1 MHSRKRWAGDEPFG
15 SKWSSGLRESPPKLP
30 AHGKWWKCL
39 TDLPSRNQKWGG
51 QGVRFGILPGRELDH
66 VHVKTLEEIR
76 QEKELKKRRAEGIP
90 STDTRPTVSTLQV
103 RDPSC
108 SINQAKTPSHLPR
121 PCSLKTHQHMDAKN
135 KERAVSV
142 LNKYLKDGIYENNPQ
157 VSKITDLRSRLS
169 LGVKFVADTTDR
181 NHCGQVRE
189 TYVQNMRRREPIDGK
204 TFSKGSRAWSGGYLK
219 LQTASRTHLGVG
231 KPDEDQYAGKAQEAD
246 EDDACSTSDVS
257 DEEDTDDSSDDASDG
272 EVQIRNVEQEI
283 ERDSEDD
290 ETSDGSSEDELD
302 SSESELRESD
312 DEVCNAHRADSE
324 IQSGASNEQTAHS
337 EPEENGEVDDDLGRD
352 ESIND
357 LISEEEFES
366 LESDHELCSTEAIE
380 LERVTGRGDGLVE
393 VTSRQDKRQV
403 EEGSEDRVF
412 TADVHEESSDVCDSV
427 SNDEVCGASADEV
440 APDFEPEEKQI
451 KDLQGK
457 ESTDEN
463 EDTEVGGEFSV
474 EDTDGEPNCCLE
486 DKSLFSK
493 KIAAVDDMPLD
504 KENQDEQIQNL
515 HGQESR
521 KDKEDIEDGGKFSVG
536 DSDGEPN
543 CSVENTSEEDSSF
556 SGTFVDE
563 VQPDKENEG
572 EQMEDIQGGESGEG
586 SEDGGKRPVGDSDR
600 VLNGCEEDPSEKEQ
614 SFSGLSAAVDE
625 MQFDKENKNEQMQ
638 DLQGQER
645 GQDKE
650 DIEDDGNLL
659 VEDSDRKSSSHE
671 ENQSEEEPSFPGT
684 STAVDGVLLD
694 KENQESG
701 EDSEDVED
709 GGKLPV
715 EDYDGELSCCKEN
728 HSEEEPSFSRIA
740 VDEMQQNKE
749 NKYEQLEVDIYGDKQ
764 GNESLFSVI
773 DRELFIHE
781 EYDTNVLCEADEQLE
796 MERELAGIID
806 REAMEERRREERE
819 ALVTVIIEVF
829 DKDDGHKM
837 DTNLPANRTSR
848 PCLDFETMEQ
858 SEGGPTDD
866 KGITKIGKEAGN
878 ILDYDILSDEG
889 SSEKPKLPQARKT
902 DSRPR
907 GDTVVDV
914 TKERDCEDE
923 NTTTG
928 SKDEEARQIEE
939 INDGALLICEAI
951 LPQEDNRENVVSE
964 FDGGK
969 ETRDQH
975 KEKHQMGSDSI
986 VGQGYDEPS
995 HDNLEKYE
1003 RQLVCII
1010 DKVKSA
1016 EMDLCKK
1023 GRPIKDSNW
1032 EKDDLK
1038 QDKDEEAVKGGTEDG
1053 SSYEQKAQKDI
1064 HLCNDGDGQIKTDG
1078 TPEDGQKKDENIWED
1093 GEVRDD
1099 YAELGFEDVTE
1110 EGTAFDKDCLQEL
1123 EQGTVVED
1131 HEDISIA
1138 ADDVAN
1144 NKQGS
1149 TEEQEEEVPDSE
1161 IMETDEDISENDTSS
1176 SGVCDK
1182 EIVEETILRGWEEND
1197 REVKGDKLDEGRKSE
1212 DEELPEDDMKEIDKD
1227 DRDRCAEMK
1236 NKSKEGK
1243 NNGAK
1248 KDAQNVQAVTR
1259 EVYPVGQDI
1268 GTHMDCQIG
1277 LETNKKSL
1285 DSQAEVINMDMCCQH
1300 QELDGYSTTKETMVD
1315 DTKKHTD
1322 DSAATD
1328 EPSVNHRQ
1336 TRVGRNKRRLVH
1348 QGVGKGQEVAD
1359 KEVACDMRGSL
1370 EKDAVNIA
1378 EQQVMED
1385 DVVGKRKVGQPRTRP
1400 ETQKRGTTLSRTKR
1414 ATTLGRSVVMS
1425 SLRMEGDDAVVK
1437 RKRSRPHKLRETSME
1452 INRQNLEPGV
1462 VIQDFGVTEEKPEAV
1477 HPKQPKLTRRKARQ
1491 RMMSI
1496 DGWSKELGQ
1505 GHAIQL
1511 ILEQGEVLK
1520 SGRRPSPVVEVDVRL
1535 GNDRESHSVV
1545 SPVSKKRMTQ
1555 ASLKPRC
1562 CRRLRDRDDVMVK
1575 RKRGRPCSPPAGIE
1589 KDETLRATLRASTEE
1604 KLLSPV
1610 DTMKLTAS
1618 SLPQAEGKSDKV
1630 TQPVLHQDDSQ
1641 QESTTQKQCRRQL
1654 DNNFDDHKDQE
1665 CLIPRIVTTQS
1676 SCSLLPQTEGNT
1688 EEDNEVQQ
1696 VIQGRAQGNESTEC
1710 SQGLDTSR
1718 AVKTRGRKPLTP
1730 NMPAFL
1736 GPTMGDEAKT
1746 VNDAKMQVTLSK
1758 TLEPKALL
1766 SCVSGDDTT
1775 KPSCNRRRKAKIRE
1789 ASSDLSSGQSEDQSD
1804 KDNTS
1809 KSTSRSISA
1818 ALTSPFRTQLRKR
1831 SQLQGLP
1838 TPEVEAKTNVHTV
1851 QMQQMSAS
1859 QSQPKADSPSNETVI
1874 YQESFKNAIIQ
1885 EMASFYPIINL
1896 TPLHVPEAYLIA
1908 DASRR
1913 VSANECGITERGTSS
1928 TWLKGSLM
1936 PETEDEV
1943 NSENTEAQPPEVVS
1957 CTSAAKLDSTA
1968 NKHQKWLDAIVGV
1981 DCSLSTGIDGYCK
1994 VDSEIHLRLPE
2005 NLSKEMCTEEDP
2017 IARKRRLVRQF
2028 RKKPSKTISAES
2040 LFTPPEGR
2048 SISNDAE
2055 DQEQTPVD
2063 TSSSSPSRC
2072 VEGVRKMNQS
2082 PVTIELNSANSMIE
2096 IAVAKDSCTDAQK
2109 LPPLNTLGSTS
2120 CKPGCDTKTTMLTRG
2135 RSASIPTLTQPEANS
2150 NDIEVQKL
2158 TAGSTQQSES
2168 RRQEPRPVR
2177 GRAKGAMNLGVLPED
2192 PPPEDPRPALIEDN
2206 GIVNPSA
2213 QSAPSA
2219 ISSKILPSTCDA
2231 AGKKMRTVGRLRKK
2245 LQDLVSSEP
2254 SSKQTEENCYKENL
2268 KISSESVPEIDPEPN
2283 VRKAR
2288 VTRKWRTRPSE
2299 ANTKYPLLKQTE
2311 ADGSKTK
2318 DTGIKLPAP
2327 DPVQSNPPKRRIK
2340 LKRGIKPPEVAKD
2353 DYGTTHPVPISN
2365 LNTSQSEPTK
2375 LGSLDDTVKR
2385 GECSVTPDMNETFMQ
2400 QIPPT
2405 DASESSSNIFDL
2417 IMKRQVQVS
2426 LPMQAEV
2433 NVTGTETEAHLIPL
2447 ENALQSERS
2456 KTAKEIVSCLS
2467 STSSKPSTQ
2476 SDENDSEKSAKIQ
2489 TQTAKNMEQADSNH
2503 CDAIGKKLRTTKQ
2516 RGKMPQQINSFGSLS
2531 TQSELKESDK
2541 DIEVSQHTPEKAVQ
2555 STQSHCVDIGKKRG
2569 RKAKKNRM
2577 KPPEIVF
2584 FGASSLSEGNCS
2596 EKSAEVQRQ
2605 TPENKLHS
2613 DPSLCEAI
2621 VNKSRKRKRIAA
2633 QRFASSDSSTQS
2645 VGIDRG
2651 KSKEVH
2657 QEASENASKSAQR
2670 NAKRRRKQPPE
2681 LDSSE
2686 PSWTQFEGDDNNQ
2699 SVEVHHQVC
2708 NDASIT
2714 SPGRCDAIVQEAQA
2728 VITRSRNIARDDSSD
2743 PTKQSGE
2750 NYTGKDVDV
2759 QNEAIT
2765 KHSAPTRNKSRI
2777 EERQAGRKRRE
2788 TISEEALLSSEAGED
2803 HTEKDSKLHKLP
2815 PRDTSKSV
2823 HKQCDLVV
2831 KKPRGLRKRRRKPI
2845 SKETVSTDYSSSTQD
2860 KGEENTNFDA
2870 VVDESRS
2877 AVVFRSNTPKR
2888 ISPEACVFNGE
2899 AQSQENTI
2907 LEESISKDEINSLHL
2922 MKVQESK
2929 ESSVHGHEGDTNE
2942 DEVCETLPK
2951 VKRRKTNDG
2960 GQNNAISKLKRKPF
2974 KKRFSTSPPE
2984 KPRMC
2989 SEGDRATGPS
2999 GDAQVS
3005 KLRQGSEVKG
3015 LKSSSDAC
3023 GDAATT
3029 GSTVPQ
3035 VDGSEQY
3042 IWSRILGK
3050 VSLSEILTNQPTVR
3064 LSRLKFR
3071 ETVVS
3076 EKFSSP
3082 RKRPVKHG
3090 WTRRRKVMSI
3100 ATIARRMTKG
3110 LEAIQ
3115 ETWNRLGF
3123 QIPSELTSATMDRTL
3138 DGCHRSTLPKRSLD
3152 GERRSVSEGRIKYS
3166 SGTPNSAPP
3175 IEIVEAPE
3183 VAHTVEV
3190 VSIDDL
3196 PVTPRYEGCFV
3207 PRALQGSGKSNIR
3220 PSAKISSCG
3229 LEVKTSTA
3237 DSASAVDID
3246 SELENQVSILLSE
3259 YESMEVASSTVEMS
3273 SSEDICGS
3281 DTFFIASPSV
3291 RVVSTPVDMM
3301 PSFNSR
3307 QSTLDMLR
3315 TLPRTPVTDG
3325 EARARC
3331 TPIFTGCSDDV
3342 VSSRSMW
3349 RASRS
3354 TDTTSDDDR
3363 LDSKSQGYAFMEGSN
3378 GSFLLNQERKCD
3390 GPSPPSSQ
3398 EPLVDWQ
3405 AFSLST
3411 EQHVGGQTH
3420 LFSPEQVDGQA
3431 SSLQQTGGQSGLICH
3446 EEVIR
3451 GHNDSQTPL
3460 LSLEQL
3466 GDGQMPLLSP
3476 ERQVGG
3482 QIPLLSQEQQFDDQ
3496 APLLSPEQQVDGQSP
3511 LLSQEQQVGGQTP
3524 LLSPEQQVDGQS
3536 PLLSP
3541 EQQVG
3546 GQSPLLSPEQQVDG
3560 QTHLLSPEQQVGGQ
3574 TPLLSP
3580 EQQVGGQTPL
3590 LSPEQHVGGQTPLLS
3605 PEQQFDG
3612 PSPLLS
3618 PEQHVGGQTALL
3630 SPEQQVG
3637 GQTPLLSPEQ
3647 QFDGPSPLL
3656 SPEQH
3661 VGGQTALLSPEQ
3673 QVGGQTPLLSPE
3685 QQVGGQTPL
3694 LSPEQQVGGQTPLLS
3709 PEQQVGGQTPLLS
3722 PEQQVGG
3729 QTPSLSPDQQVCGQT
3744 PLLIQEQLNGC
3755 QDHVL
3760 SPAQQ
3765 ADGQVHLLNPTQQV
3779 DGQSPFLN
3787 PEQRINGQDLLM
3799 NQELVSSGQAP
3810 DQTAK
3815 QALSNALDKE
3825 SKRLAPSQL
3834 ESKSEEILPVKN
3846 SSSAPASCETASKG
3860 STPPSSQTALSM
3872 PDLGREVLQQYHAG
3886 SPPFQQ
3892 ISESPKPVDPAAANY
3907 EEDPQDLSIGLA
3919 DIILS
3924 PLVDSFEFPEE
3935 DCLSLLCDSPGF
3947 LDDIGDELLEI
3958 DKQMGQSEKRQA
3970 GGSSSR
3976 HTNPRQGT
3984 NNADSDSVRP
3994 INGNASLQTVDWSE
4008 VSQYQPINSLT
4019 GGDCSISS
4027 AGRVNRNN
4035 EGKIVGINQP
4045 QAAPWTGLALA
4056 NQASGCFI
4064 LH

>member
-51 QGVRFGILPGRELDH
+51 QGVRFGILPGRELDY

-76 QEKELKKRRAEGIP
+76 QEKELKKRRAQGIP
-90 STDTRPTVSTLQV
+90 STDTRPTVSTLKV

-135 KERAVSV
+135 KERAISV
-142 LNKYLKDGIYENNPQ
+142 LNKYLKDGIYENIPQ

-246 EDDACSTSDVS
+246 MDEDDACSTSDVS
-257 DEEDTDDSSDDASDG
+257 DEEDTDESSDDASDG

-283 ERDSEDD
+283 GRDSEDD

-324 IQSGASNEQTAHS
+324 IQTGASNEQTAHS
-337 EPEENGEVDDDLGRD
+337 ESEENGEVDEDLGRD
-352 ESIND
+352 ENIND

-366 LESDHELCSTEAIE
+366 LESDHELCCTEAIE

-412 TADVHEESSDVCDSV
+412 TADVHEESSDLCDSV

-463 EDTEVGGEFSV
+463 EDTEVDGEFSV
-474 EDTDGEPNCCLE
+474 ENTDGEPNCCLE
-486 DKSLFSK
+486 DKSLFSR

-521 KDKEDIEDGGKFSVG
+521 RDKEDIEDGGKFFVG

-572 EQMEDIQGGESGEG
+572 EQMEDIQGRESGEG

-600 VLNGCEEDPSEKEQ
+600 ELNGCEEDPSEKEQ

-625 MQFDKENKNEQMQ
+625 MQFDKENKNEQMEDFQ
-638 DLQGQER
+638 EQER
-645 GQDKE
+645 RQDKE
-650 DIEDDGNLL
+650 DIEDGGNLL
-659 VEDSDRKSSSHE
+659 VEDSDRKSSSHG

-715 EDYDGELSCCKEN
+715 EDYDGEPSCCKEN

-749 NKYEQLEVDIYGDKQ
+749 NKYDQLEVDIYGDKQ
-764 GNESLFSVI
+764 DNESLFSVI
-773 DRELFIHE
+773 DHELFIHE

-796 MERELAGIID
+796 KERELAGIIN

-878 ILDYDILSDEG
+878 ILDDDILSDEG

-939 INDGALLICEAI
+939 ISDGALLICEAI
-951 LPQEDNRENVVSE
+951 LPQEDNWENVVSE

-969 ETRDQH
+969 ETRDQL
-975 KEKHQMGSDSI
+975 KEKNQEHFEEDEKRVPMGSDSI

-995 HDNLEKYE
+995 HDNLERYE

-1016 EMDLCKK
+1016 EMDLGKK
-1023 GRPIKDSNW
+1023 GRPIKDPHW
-1032 EKDDLK
+1032 EKDDV
-1038 QDKDEEAVKGGTEDG
+1038 QHDKDEEAVKGGTEDG

-1099 YAELGFEDVTE
+1099 YAELGYEDVTE
-1110 EGTAFDKDCLQEL
+1110 EGTAFDKDCLQEV
-1123 EQGTVVED
+1123 EQGSVVED

-1197 REVKGDKLDEGRKSE
+1197 REVKGDKLDEGRTSE
-1212 DEELPEDDMKEIDKD
+1212 DEELPEDDMKEMDKD
-1227 DRDRCAEMK
+1227 DRDRRTEMK

-1243 NNGAK
+1243 KNEAK
-1248 KDAQNVQAVTR
+1248 KDAQNVQAVTS
-1259 EVYPVGQDI
+1259 EVNPVGQDI

-1300 QELDGYSTTKETMVD
+1300 QELDGYSITKEIMVD

-1359 KEVACDMRGSL
+1359 KEVACDDRGSL
-1370 EKDAVNIA
+1370 EEDAVNIS
-1378 EQQVMED
+1378 EKQVMED
-1385 DVVGKRKVGQPRTRP
+1385 DVVGKRKVGRPRTRP
-1400 ETQKRGTTLSRTKR
+1400 QTQKRGTTLSRIKR
-1414 ATTLGRSVVMS
+1414 VTTLGRSVVMS
-1425 SLRMEGDDAVVK
+1425 SLRMEGADAVVK
-1437 RKRSRPHKLRETSME
+1437 RKRGRPHELRETSME
-1452 INRQNLEPGV
+1452 TNRQNLHPGV
-1462 VIQDFGVTEEKPEAV
+1462 VIQDYGVTEEKPEAV
-1477 HPKQPKLTRRKARQ
+1477 HPKQPKVTRRKARQ
-1491 RMMSI
+1491 RMMSS
-1496 DGWSKELGQ
+1496 DGSSKELGQ
-1505 GHAIQL
+1505 GDAIQL
-1511 ILEQGEVLK
+1511 ILEQGEVLT
-1520 SGRRPSPVVEVDVRL
+1520 SGSRPSPVVEVDVRL

-1545 SPVSKKRMTQ
+1545 SPVSKKRMTR

-1562 CRRLRDRDDVMVK
+1562 CRRLRDRDDVMV
-1575 RKRGRPCSPPAGIE
+1575 RRRRGRPCSRPVGIE
-1589 KDETLRATLRASTEE
+1589 KDETLRATFRASTEE
-1604 KLLSPV
+1604 GSLSPV
-1610 DTMKLTAS
+1610 DPKKLTAS
-1618 SLPQAEGKSDKV
+1618 SLPQAEGNTDKNA
-1630 TQPVLHQDDSQ
+1630 QPVQHQDDSQ
-1641 QESTTQKQCRRQL
+1641 QESPTQKQRRRQL
-1654 DNNFDDHKDQE
+1654 DNIFFDHKDDTTQE
-1665 CLIPRIVTTQS
+1665 CLIPCIVTTQS
-1676 SCSLLPQTEGNT
+1676 SCPPLPQTEGNT
-1688 EEDNEVQQ
+1688 EEGKEVQPI
-1696 VIQGRAQGNESTEC
+1696 IQGRAPGNESTEC

-1736 GPTMGDEAKT
+1736 GPTIGDEAKT

-1758 TLEPKALL
+1758 TLEPKAML
-1766 SCVSGDDTT
+1766 SCVSGDDTA
-1775 KPSCNRRRKAKIRE
+1775 KPSGNRRRKAKIRE

-1818 ALTSPFRTQLRKR
+1818 ALTSPFRTRLRKR

-1838 TPEVEAKTNVHTV
+1838 TPEVEAETSVHTA

-1913 VSANECGITERGTSS
+1913 VSANECGIIERGTSS
-1928 TWLKGSLM
+1928 TWLKGSFM

-1957 CTSAAKLDSTA
+1957 CTSAAKLDSTT

-1981 DCSLSTGIDGYCK
+1981 DCSLSTGADGYCK

-2005 NLSKEMCTEEDP
+2005 NLSKEMCTEENP
-2017 IARKRRLVRQF
+2017 IARKR
-2028 RKKPSKTISAES
+2028 
-2040 LFTPPEGR
+2040 
-2048 SISNDAE
+2048 
-2055 DQEQTPVD
+2055 
-2063 TSSSSPSRC
+2063 
-2072 VEGVRKMNQS
+2072 
-2082 PVTIELNSANSMIE
+2082 
-2096 IAVAKDSCTDAQK
+2096 
-2109 LPPLNTLGSTS
+2109 
-2120 CKPGCDTKTTMLTRG
+2120 
-2135 RSASIPTLTQPEANS
+2135 
-2150 NDIEVQKL
+2150 KL

-2168 RRQEPRPVR
+2168 SRQESRPVR
-2177 GRAKGAMNLGVLPED
+2177 GRAKGAMNLGVLPEN
-2192 PPPEDPRPALIEDN
+2192 PPPKDPRPAQIEDN

-2219 ISSKILPSTCDA
+2219 ISSQILPSTCDA
-2231 AGKKMRTVGRLRKK
+2231 AGKKMRTVGRWRKK

-2254 SSKQTEENCYKENL
+2254 SSKQAEEKCYEENL
-2268 KISSESVPEIDPEPN
+2268 KISSESIPEIDPEPN

-2288 VTRKWRTRPSE
+2288 TTRKWRTRPSE
-2299 ANTKYPLLKQTE
+2299 ANTRYPLLKQTE

-2353 DYGTTHPVPISN
+2353 DDGTTHPVPISN
-2365 LNTSQSEPTK
+2365 LNTSQSERTK
-2375 LGSLDDTVKR
+2375 LGSSDDTVKR
-2385 GECSVTPDMNETFMQ
+2385 GECSVTPEKDPAKISVTNETFMQ
-2400 QIPPT
+2400 QIPRM
-2405 DASESSSNIFDL
+2405 DVSESSLNIFDL

-2426 LPMQAEV
+2426 LPIQAEV
-2433 NVTGTETEAHLIPL
+2433 NVTGTETEAKLIPL

-2456 KTAKEIVSCLS
+2456 KTAKEIISHHS

-2476 SDENDSEKSAKIQ
+2476 SDENDCEKSAKFQ
-2489 TQTAKNMEQADSNH
+2489 VQAEKNTEQADSNH
-2503 CDAIGKKLRTTKQ
+2503 YDAIGTKLRTTKQ
-2516 RGKMPQQINSFGSLS
+2516 RGKMSQQINSFGSLS
-2531 TQSELKESDK
+2531 TQSEIKESDR
-2541 DIEVSQHTPEKAVQ
+2541 DIEVPQKAPENAVQ
-2555 STQSHCVDIGKKRG
+2555 STQSRCVDIGKKRG

-2577 KPPEIVF
+2577 TPPEIVF
-2584 FGASSLSEGNCS
+2584 FGAL
-2596 EKSAEVQRQ
+2596 
-2605 TPENKLHS
+2605 NKLHS

-2621 VNKSRKRKRIAA
+2621 FNKSRKRKRIAT
-2633 QRFASSDSSTQS
+2633 QRFAYSDSSTQS
-2645 VGIDRG
+2645 EGIDSG

-2670 NAKRRRKQPPE
+2670 NAKRRRKQPSE

-2714 SPGRCDAIVQEAQA
+2714 NPGRCDAIVQEAQA
-2728 VITRSRNIARDDSSD
+2728 VITRSRNIARDNLSD

-2750 NYTGKDVDV
+2750 NYSGKDFDV

-2777 EERQAGRKRRE
+2777 EERQAGWKRRE
-2788 TISEEALLSSEAGED
+2788 TISQEAFLSSEAGED
-2803 HTEKDSKLHKLP
+2803 HTEKDSKVHKLP

-2823 HKQCDLVV
+2823 HKQCDLVL

-2860 KGEENTNFDA
+2860 KGEENTNCDA

-2888 ISPEACVFNGE
+2888 ISPEAGVFNGD

-2907 LEESISKDEINSLHL
+2907 LEESISKDEINFLHL
-2922 MKVQESK
+2922 MRVQESK
-2929 ESSVHGHEGDTNE
+2929 ESSVHGHEGDTDE

-2989 SEGDRATGPS
+2989 SEGDRVAGPS

-3005 KLRQGSEVKG
+3005 KLSSYEDGKEKG

-3029 GSTVPQ
+3029 GSTVPH

-3050 VSLSEILTNQPTVR
+3050 VSLAEILTNQPTVQ

-3071 ETVVS
+3071 ETIPLDAIAS
-3076 EKFSSP
+3076 KKFSSP
-3082 RKRPVKHG
+3082 SKRRVKHA

-3123 QIPSELTSATMDRTL
+3123 QIPSELTSATMDRTM

-3190 VSIDDL
+3190 VSTDDL

-3220 PSAKISSCG
+3220 PSTKLSSCG
-3229 LEVKTSTA
+3229 LEVNTSTA
-3237 DSASAVDID
+3237 DSATAMDID

-3291 RVVSTPVDMM
+3291 RVVVTPVDMM
-3301 PSFNSR
+3301 PSFSSR

-3315 TLPRTPVTDG
+3315 TLPRIPVTGG

-3331 TPIFTGCSDDV
+3331 TPIFTGCSDDM

-3363 LDSKSQGYAFMEGSN
+3363 LDSKSQGNAFMEGSN
-3378 GSFLLNQERKCD
+3378 GSFLLNQEQKCN

-3398 EPLVDWQ
+3398 EPFVDWQ
-3405 AFSLST
+3405 TFSLST

-3420 LFSPEQVDGQA
+3420 LLSPEQVDGQA
-3431 SSLQQTGGQSGLICH
+3431 SSLQQTGGQSGLFSQ
-3446 EEVIR
+3446 EEMIR
-3451 GHNDSQTPL
+3451 GHNDIQTPL
-3460 LSLEQL
+3460 LSPEQL
-3466 GDGQMPLLSP
+3466 GDGQLPLLSP
-3476 ERQVGG
+3476 EPQVGG
-3482 QIPLLSQEQQFDDQ
+3482 QIPLLNQ
-3496 APLLSPEQQVDGQSP
+3496 EQQVDGQ
-3511 LLSQEQQVGGQTP
+3511 
-3524 LLSPEQQVDGQS
+3524 
-3536 PLLSP
+3536 
-3541 EQQVG
+3541 
-3546 GQSPLLSPEQQVDG
+3546 
-3560 QTHLLSPEQQVGGQ
+3560 
-3574 TPLLSP
+3574 
-3580 EQQVGGQTPL
+3580 
-3590 LSPEQHVGGQTPLLS
+3590 
-3605 PEQQFDG
+3605 
-3612 PSPLLS
+3612 
-3618 PEQHVGGQTALL
+3618 A
-3630 SPEQQVG
+3630 
-3637 GQTPLLSPEQ
+3637 
-3647 QFDGPSPLL
+3647 
-3656 SPEQH
+3656 
-3661 VGGQTALLSPEQ
+3661 
-3673 QVGGQTPLLSPE
+3673 PLLSPE

-3709 PEQQVGGQTPLLS
+3709 PEQQVDGQSPMLSPEQQVGGQTPLLSPEKQVDGPSLLLSPEQHVGGQNPLLSPEQQVDGQTSLLSPEQQVGGQTPLLSPKQQVCSQTPLLSPEQHVGGQTPSLSPEQQVGRQTPLLRTEQQVGGQTPLLS

-3729 QTPSLSPDQQVCGQT
+3729 QTPLLSPDQQVGSQT
-3744 PLLIQEQLNGC
+3744 PLLIPEQLNGC

-3765 ADGQVHLLNPTQQV
+3765 AEVQVPLLNPTQQV
-3779 DGQSPFLN
+3779 DGRSPFLN
-3787 PEQRINGQDLLM
+3787 PEQRISGQDLLM
-3799 NQELVSSGQAP
+3799 NQEQVE
-3810 DQTAK
+3810 TAK

-3825 SKRLAPSQL
+3825 SNRLAPSRL

-3846 SSSAPASCETASKG
+3846 CASVPASCETASKG

-3872 PDLGREVLQQYHAG
+3872 PDLGREVLQQYHAS

-3892 ISESPKPVDPAAANY
+3892 ISESPRPVDPAAANY
-3907 EEDPQDLSIGLA
+3907 EEDPQDLSIGLG

-3947 LDDIGDELLEI
+3947 LDDFGDELLEI

-3970 GGSSSR
+3970 GGYSSR
-3976 HTNPRQGT
+3976 HANSRQGT

-4027 AGRVNRNN
+4027 AGRVNRNI
-4035 EGKIVGINQP
+4035 EGKILGINQP
-4045 QAAPWTGLALA
+4045 QAAPWTGLAMA
-4056 NQASGCFI
+4056 NQVSIPLAVA
-4064 LH
+4064 